1 MSCRDTVLNSL
12 PLLFILS
19 LTVCSQFSKGV
30 YAIIGLYDRKTVNM
44 LTSFCG
50 ALHVCF
56 ITPSFPIET
65 ANQFV
70 IQLRPEL
77 QDALVGVIEHYGW
90 TKFVYMYS
98 SDSGKRTTL
107 PMLSIFPSFLR
118 HLDFA
123 GSDALCACFHAARSQ
138 LRQRC
143 RKGVKG
149 GSVSAHLY
157 KAASQTMLVN
167 MLWCIKVHTYLCQ
180 TKSGL
185 HPAIEELFLELFAKN
200 SCFPYFFFCSATWVT
215 IKYTQIIITLHTLLH
230 NNWKFKVNPHD
241 SQI

>member
-1 MSCRDTVLNSL
+1 MPISHHYCDNLLQIHIQKNVNANCIQAFICQYSALNSFS
-12 PLLFILS
+12 LLVCLCS

-98 SDSGKRTTL
+98 SDSGKRTIL
-107 PMLSIFPSFLR
+107 PRL
-118 HLDFA
+118 
-123 GSDALCACFHAARSQ
+123 
-138 LRQRC
+138 
-143 RKGVKG
+143 
-149 GSVSAHLY
+149 
-157 KAASQTMLVN
+157 
-167 MLWCIKVHTYLCQ
+167 
-180 TKSGL
+180 
-185 HPAIEELFLELFAKN
+185 
-200 SCFPYFFFCSATWVT
+200 FFFNRGS
-215 IKYTQIIITLHTLLH
+215 L
-230 NNWKFKVNPHD
+230 
-241 SQI
+241 